1 MSQPVMNRSAEG
13 FAFSWPDLPIQVTL
27 SRIRESSRGT
37 TAELQAFY
45 VNGTGKRTLTHQT
58 INLLTSKDRLAKELT
73 ARQDAPWLSM
83 LEQMSVSTLK
93 AIRAG
98 QPIESLEPSD
108 EDTPAWFVLNPLI
121 YAKNTTIIYGP
132 GDSMKS
138 ALALYCGMLLA
149 SGVPGPNLL
158 VSPTPQKVLFLDWEM
173 TAQDVRSRAKLF
185 RTGDARLIRVPDY
198 RRCIQPL
205 ADDLAAIR
213 KEVDDGK
220 YDILILDSLAMAAG
234 GHELEKAEAA
244 IRFNAALRELN
255 CASLVIGHTPKPNEE
270 QKTRHLYG
278 SVFFHNLCRVSW
290 EVRREG
296 DTMGLYQRKNNLGA
310 KQNPIGLKLVIDEYA
325 AFVEEADLNEE
336 PELSAALPLQDQ
348 IANALQQTP
357 GQTVNELALALN
369 AKPMTVR
376 MTLNRYKKRF
386 MTMGGAWNL
395 VAQEA

>member
-1 MSQPVMNRSAEG
+1 MSRSAGG
-13 FAFSWPDLPIQVTL
+13 FAFSWPDLPITVTL

-37 TAELQAFY
+37 TAELMAFY
-45 VNGTGKRTLTHQT
+45 TINGSGKAKTLTHQT
-58 INLLTSKDRLAKELT
+58 INLLTSKDRLAKELQG
-73 ARQDAPWLSM
+73 RQEAPWQSI
-83 LEQMSVSTLK
+83 LEQVAGLSLR
-93 AIRAG
+93 AIREG

-108 EDTPAWFVLNPLI
+108 DDSPAYFVLNPLI
-121 YAKNTTIIYGP
+121 YAKNTTIMYGP

-158 VSPTPQKVLFLDWEM
+158 VAPTQTKVLFLDWEM

-185 RTGDARLIRVPDY
+185 RTGDSRLIRTPEY

-213 KEVDDGK
+213 KVVDDGG
-220 YDILILDSLAMAAG
+220 YEVLILDSLAMAAG

-270 QKTRHLYG
+270 QKQRHLYG

-310 KQNPIGLKLVIDEYA
+310 KQSPMGLKLVIDDFA
-325 AFVEEADLNEE
+325 AFVEEADLFDD
-336 PELSAALPLQDQ
+336 PELSSALPLQDQ
-348 IANALQQTP
+348 LANALQQTP
-357 GQTVNELALALN
+357 GQTVNELALLIN
-369 AKPMTVR
+369 AKPSVIR
-376 MTLNRYKKRF
+376 VVLNRYKNRF

-395 VAQEA
+395 QA